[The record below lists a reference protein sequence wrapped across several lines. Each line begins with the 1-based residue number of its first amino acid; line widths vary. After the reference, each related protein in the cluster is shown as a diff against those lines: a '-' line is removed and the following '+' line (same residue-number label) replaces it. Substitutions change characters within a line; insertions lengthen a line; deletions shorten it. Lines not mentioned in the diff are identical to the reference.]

1 MPTDMDSNSSSLAC
15 GCRVDVGRDFLG
27 RMVGTIVEKGPQ
39 CPRQDH
45 AAGRVVVMPGRD
57 NARPE

>member
-1 MPTDMDSNSSSLAC
+1 MPTEMDSQSLTC
-15 GCRVDVGRDFLG
+15 GCRVDVSRDFLG
-27 RMVGTIVEKGPQ
+27 RKVGTIVEKGPQ
-39 CPRQDH
+39 CRLDDH